1 MLTTV
6 SNNQEIKVEMTA
18 KPQPAKRDLDDK
30 RGVLAWED
38 TLKPDEEKT
47 IEFGYKV
54 TWPAQKNITYGR

>member
-1 MLTTV
+1 MPV
-6 SNNQEIKVEMTA
+6 SNNADIKVEMTA
-18 KPQPAKRDLDDK
+18 KPQPTKKDVDDK

-54 TWPAQKNITYGR
+54 TWPAAKQIQYGR